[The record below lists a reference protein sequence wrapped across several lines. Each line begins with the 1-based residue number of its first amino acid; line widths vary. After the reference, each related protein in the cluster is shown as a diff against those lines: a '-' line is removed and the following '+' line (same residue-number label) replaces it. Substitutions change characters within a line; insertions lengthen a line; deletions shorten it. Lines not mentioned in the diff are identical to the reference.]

1 MKNISTLGKLSFQ
14 LYFKVSHE
22 EFDKRIDLDGLD
34 TDSEN
39 DEVWHLKNVN
49 KRGFVVMD
57 FVNQYGF

>member
-1 MKNISTLGKLSFQ
+1 MILMKNISSLNKLSSQ

-39 DEVWHLKNVN
+39 DEV
-49 KRGFVVMD
+49 
-57 FVNQYGF
+57 

>member
-1 MKNISTLGKLSFQ
+1 MKHISSLGKSSSQ

-39 DEVWHLKNVN
+39 DEL
-49 KRGFVVMD
+49 
-57 FVNQYGF
+57 

>member
-1 MKNISTLGKLSFQ
+1 MTFIIFPKEISRGFNISSLGKSLYFNYQ

-39 DEVWHLKNVN
+39 DEL
-49 KRGFVVMD
+49 
-57 FVNQYGF
+57 